1 MANKYIIEG
10 ATYNGDGTSSA
21 EATSNGGVGA
31 WNTITYFE
39 GAAPAYGSISAGDEI
54 YIRSKTAA
62 GANITRT
69 LTANASI
76 GSTAGTNALPVKWY
90 IDNGSI
96 WPGAS
101 GTLTYQCPSS
111 FFITQVEN
119 NHVIA
124 MTKNALVFLE
134 QSDTFYGSK
143 ITYAI
148 LSPGLIEK
156 AYFDFSFAS
165 FTGSCVQIKNTT
177 GYTTFKD
184 VYIKSATKAMWTMY
198 INQGGVVAQF
208 FNLEIEL
215 TNSANT
221 SPTFLVGEYGQ
232 SLAEV
237 FGGRVFGAGAT
248 TGTSVVRLLNGS
260 SFNSVG
266 FKYPT
271 AMIFSTT
278 QPTFPSIGSAFGPD
292 GEVAAS
298 FVDTWGFADS
308 RADGYYPTLNAF
320 LPNSAQSPW
329 AWKLLPKWASAIRPM
344 KLNVAKIYTENPAI
358 KTITLEMLVPN
369 SNTTAKRNTLWIDVV
384 YVDAA
389 TGATRL
395 LSSKLNAASSLD
407 ASSASWTTTTYG
419 PTLFDKKRL
428 QVVTPTTIKKDSVVS
443 VMLRGEYASASDNDV
458 LFVCPDV
465 TLT

>member
-39 GAAPAYGSISAGDEI
+39 GAAPAYGSIAAGDEI

-69 LTANASI
+69 LTANTSI
-76 GSTAGTNALPVKWY
+76 GSTSGTNALPVKWY
-90 IDNGSI
+90 VDNGSI
-96 WPGAS
+96 WPGVS
-101 GTLTYQCPSS
+101 GTLTYQCPGN
-111 FFITQVEN
+111 FLITQVAN
-119 NHVIA
+119 NHVVA

-134 QSDTFYGSK
+134 QNDTFYGMK
-143 ITYAI
+143 ITYAM
-148 LSPGLIEK
+148 LSPGLIEN
-156 AYFDFSFAS
+156 AYFDLSFAS
-165 FTGSCVQIKNTT
+165 VTGSCVQIKNTT
-177 GYTTFKD
+177 GYATFKN
-184 VYIKSATKAMWTMY
+184 VYIKSATKSMYTVY

-208 FNLEIEL
+208 INLEIEL

-221 SPTFLVGEYGQ
+221 TPTFLVGEYGQ
-232 SLAEV
+232 ALAEV

-248 TGTSVVRLLNGS
+248 TGTSVVRLLSGS

-278 QPTFPSIGSAFGPD
+278 QPTFPSIGSAVGPD
-292 GEVAAS
+292 GDVAAS
-298 FVDTWGFADS
+298 FVDAWGFADS

-329 AWKLLPKWASAIRPM
+329 AWKLLPKWASTIRPM
-344 KLNVAKIYTENPAI
+344 KLNVAKIYSEDPAT
-358 KTITLEMLVPN
+358 KTITLEILVAD
-369 SNTTAKRNTLWIDVV
+369 SNTTVKRNTLWIDVV

-389 TGATRL
+389 TGSTKL
-395 LSSKLNAASSLD
+395 LSSKLNTATDID
-407 ASSASWTTTTYG
+407 ASSANWTRTTYG
-419 PTLFDKKRL
+419 PTLFNKRKL
-428 QVVTPTTIKKDSVVS
+428 QVVTPTTIKKDSLIS
-443 VMLRGEYASASDNDV
+443 VMLRGEYASSSDNDV